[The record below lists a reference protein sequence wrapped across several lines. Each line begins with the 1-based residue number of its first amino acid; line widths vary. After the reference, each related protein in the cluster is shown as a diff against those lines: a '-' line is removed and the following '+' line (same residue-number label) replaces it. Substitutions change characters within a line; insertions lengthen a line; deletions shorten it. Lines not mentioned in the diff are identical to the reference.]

1 MLKNPSRISI
11 EELERLPYSNIL
23 CYPRSNEKETKRRIN
38 ELRELGITEI
48 EFCGDKEVL
57 NVPVLG
63 KGCVGIVVLAF
74 VNGKRAALKIRRV
87 DTDKNRISHEGIML
101 KKANK
106 VNVGP
111 TLLASTKNFL
121 LMRFIDGS
129 LLPEWLIQQE
139 EKEPI
144 ETVLQDVL
152 EQCWILDSAQLD
164 HGELSYASK
173 HIIVDHENRPFIV
186 DFETASVNRQSK
198 NVTSIC
204 QYFFMSGKVSEIVS
218 GKTGL
223 RDKRSIVEILKRYK
237 RTKTRQDFE
246 AVLSVCCL

>member
-1 MLKNPSRISI
+1 MLKNPFRIAV
-11 EELERLPYSNIL
+11 EELERQPYSTIL
-23 CYPRSNEKETKRRIN
+23 CYPRSNEKETKRRIS

-48 EFCGDKEVL
+48 EFFGDKEVL

-74 VNGKRAALKIRRV
+74 VKGERAALKIRRV
-87 DTDKNRISHEGIML
+87 DTDKDRISHEGVML

-111 TLLASTKNFL
+111 TLLATTKNFL

-129 LLPEWLIQQE
+129 LFPEWLTQQE
-139 EKEPI
+139 EKELI

-152 EQCWILDSAQLD
+152 EQCWILDSAQID

-173 HIIVDHENRPFIV
+173 HIIVDHKNRPFIV
-186 DFETASVNRQSK
+186 DFETASLNRRSK

-204 QYFFMSGKVSEIVS
+204 QYFFMSGNVSEIVS
-218 GKTGL
+218 VKTGL
-223 RDKRSIVEILKRYK
+223 RDKRSIVEVLKRYK
-237 RTKTRQDFE
+237 KNKTRQDFD
-246 AVLSVCCL
+246 AVISACCL